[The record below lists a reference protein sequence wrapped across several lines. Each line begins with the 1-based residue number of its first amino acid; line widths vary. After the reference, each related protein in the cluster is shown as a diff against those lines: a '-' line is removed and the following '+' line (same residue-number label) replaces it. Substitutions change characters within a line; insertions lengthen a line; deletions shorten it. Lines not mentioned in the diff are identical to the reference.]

1 MILIVMMMKVIVMI
15 MMGKTNDHND
25 YDDRWLPLAFSMG
38 KSNRGDEI
46 AAAAAS

>member
-1 MILIVMMMKVIVMI
+1 MKDD
-15 MMGKTNDHND
+15 DHND
-25 YDDRWLPLAFSMG
+25 DDDDRWLPLAFSMG